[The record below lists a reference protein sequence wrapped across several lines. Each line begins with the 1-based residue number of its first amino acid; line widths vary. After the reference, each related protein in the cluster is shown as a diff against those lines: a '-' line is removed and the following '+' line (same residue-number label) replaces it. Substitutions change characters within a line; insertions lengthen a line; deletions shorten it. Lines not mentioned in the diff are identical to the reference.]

1 MLYLTLIAAAA
12 FMPFGF
18 AFGRSMAQRSC
29 RPIAPMH
36 RTLR

>member
-1 MLYLTLIAAAA
+1 MLYLTLLIAA
-12 FMPFGF
+12 FMPLGF

-29 RPIAPMH
+29 RPIAPMY